1 MEKEQSKHPE
11 MPQHETGFDAFNGL
25 LGNTMKNLERLKT
38 KGMGDY
44 GLSGTHTLCL
54 RQLYEIPSGLTRTEL
69 AKLCGVDRAQITR
82 VIGDLLQKGLAKEMG
97 SGSNYRKKCTLT
109 AEGRQIAADI
119 NDRVQRIVQFVS
131 GGIEEERLESFYRTL
146 AEICENLERAE
157 KYL

>member
-1 MEKEQSKHPE
+1 MEKEERRIPDKP
-11 MPQHETGFDAFNGL
+11 PIGTGFDAFNGL

-54 RQLYEIPSGLTRTEL
+54 RQLYEIPEGLTRTEL

-82 VIGDLLQKGLAKEMG
+82 VIGDLLQKGLAKEME
-97 SGSNYRKKCTLT
+97 SGSNYRKKCALT

-119 NDRVQRIVQFVS
+119 NDRVQRLVRFVS
-131 GGIEEERLESFYRTL
+131 GNIEEERLESFYRTL